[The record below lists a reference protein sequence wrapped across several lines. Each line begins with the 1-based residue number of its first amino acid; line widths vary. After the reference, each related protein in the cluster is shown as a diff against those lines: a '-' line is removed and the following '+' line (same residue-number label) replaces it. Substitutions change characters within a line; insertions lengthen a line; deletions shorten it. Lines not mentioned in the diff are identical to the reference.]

1 MQLLQ
6 MGRSSPHLIL
16 RLRHVK
22 QPVLVLFRSFGF
34 EGGAEA
40 ELPVGVTFPASVD
53 KVEPVSTY
61 CGRVGT
67 RLSFSSFLICRS
79 RSFPRL

>member
-40 ELPVGVTFPASVD
+40 ELPVGVTFPASVS
-53 KVEPVSTY
+53 KAEPLSTY

-67 RLSFSSFLICRS
+67 RLSSPLVLICRS
-79 RSFPRL
+79 GSFPKL

>member
-6 MGRSSPHLIL
+6 IGRSSPHLIL

-40 ELPVGVTFPASVD
+40 ELPVGVTSPAPVD
-53 KVEPVSTY
+53 MAEP
-61 CGRVGT
+61 
-67 RLSFSSFLICRS
+67 LSMWIQCSLCLYL
-79 RSFPRL
+79 FPRENGFVEYS

>member
-22 QPVLVLFRSFGF
+22 QPVLVLFRNFGF

-40 ELPVGVTFPASVD
+40 ELPVGVTFPALVD
-53 KVEPVSTY
+53 KAEP
-61 CGRVGT
+61 
-67 RLSFSSFLICRS
+67 LSM
-79 RSFPRL
+79 

>member
-34 EGGAEA
+34 EGAEA
-40 ELPVGVTFPASVD
+40 ELPVGVTFPAPVD
-53 KVEPVSTY
+53 MEEP
-61 CGRVGT
+61 
-67 RLSFSSFLICRS
+67 LSMWI
-79 RSFPRL
+79 

>member
-34 EGGAEA
+34 EDGAEA
-40 ELPVGVTFPASVD
+40 ELPVGVTSPAPVGIE
-53 KVEPVSTY
+53 EP
-61 CGRVGT
+61 
-67 RLSFSSFLICRS
+67 LSMWIQCSLSLSLSPGEWFC
-79 RSFPRL
+79 